1 MSNIIYNGERLLQMV
16 RYSDELLDEIKS
28 KNDIVDIVSQYV
40 VLKRTGRN
48 YIWKWNIDRHWV
60 EGWCGNDIWNIKK
73 DGICKFYD
81 RFRLFGKKV
90 LKKW

>member
-48 YIWKWNIDRHWV
+48 YMGLCPFHK
-60 EGWCGNDIWNIKK
+60 
-73 DGICKFYD
+73 
-81 RFRLFGKKV
+81 
-90 LKKW
+90 